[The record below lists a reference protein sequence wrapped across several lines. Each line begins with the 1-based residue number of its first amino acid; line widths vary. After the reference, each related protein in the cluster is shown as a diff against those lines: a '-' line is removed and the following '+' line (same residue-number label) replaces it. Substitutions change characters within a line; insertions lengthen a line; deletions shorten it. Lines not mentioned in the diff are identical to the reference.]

1 MVGSFLID
9 QINLSANLATKVRL
23 FGSHEPVVQFKRKMK
38 LLVCVLV
45 CFLASAVADE
55 QHPRKARTITPKAV
69 VNVMEGSR
77 TFWTQRAQSYV
88 QSKLNSKLNTNKAK
102 NVIFFIGDG
111 MSIATVAAARM
122 YTGKEENELSF
133 EQFPHYGLAQTYCVD
148 KQVADSACSAVAFL
162 AGVKTNNRLLG
173 LNANVLSRQC
183 VVNEADHVD
192 SIIAW
197 AQNSKKATGI
207 VTTTRITHA
216 TPGGA
221 YAHVAHRDWENNGAI
236 SSACRNTP
244 GVTDI
249 AHQMVYNKEAMNL
262 KVILG
267 GGRRHFRNSTVYDEE
282 GYLGA
287 RTDGRDLI
295 NEWLEERNKQGTA
308 KYVSHK
314 QQLDE
319 IDIHSTDF
327 LLGLFED
334 DHCLYHLDVLN
345 DHLAHQEPSLTDMT
359 VKALKM
365 LQKEENGYFLFVEG
379 GRIDHAHHGTRPQ
392 RALEET
398 KELARAVDMVRKMTD
413 VEDTL
418 IVVSADHSHVM
429 TYNGYPDRG
438 TNILGLAEVSLEDG
452 LPYQTLSYS
461 NGPGYAT
468 TFEGDTN
475 TRVNLLNVDLKNPS
489 HRPAATVP
497 LSSESHAGED
507 VSVYA
512 SGPWSH
518 LFVGSYEQ
526 NIIPLAMAYAA
537 QIGPYDIEPTQVED
551 STTPSLPTTTV
562 AQTTTDAAGLKTVS
576 VILMAFSFVIRF
588 LIQ

>member
-1 MVGSFLID
+1 M
-9 QINLSANLATKVRL
+9 RL
-23 FGSHEPVVQFKRKMK
+23 LGGHEPVVQFKRKMK
-38 LLVCVLV
+38 LRVCVLV
-45 CFLASAVADE
+45 CFLAFTAADE
-55 QHPRKARTITPKAV
+55 QHPKKAKTIAPRAPV

-77 TFWTQRAQSYV
+77 TFWSNRAQSYV

-111 MSIATVAAARM
+111 MSLATVAATRM
-122 YTGKEENELSF
+122 YMGKEEYELSF
-133 EQFPHYGLAQTYCVD
+133 EKFPHYGLTQTYCVD

-197 AQNSKKATGI
+197 AQNSKKATGL

-216 TPGGA
+216 TPAGA

-236 SSACRNTP
+236 SSACRSTP

-267 GGRRHFRNSTVYDEE
+267 GGRRHFRNTTVVDEE
-282 GYLGA
+282 GWPGA

-295 NEWLEERNKQGTA
+295 NEWIEERNKQGTA

-319 IDIHSTDF
+319 IDIESTDF

-334 DHCLYHLDVLN
+334 DHCMYHLDVLN
-345 DHLAHQEPSLTDMT
+345 NNLAHQEPSLTDMT

-398 KELARAVDMVRKMTD
+398 KELARAVDVVRKLTNE
-413 VEDTL
+413 EDTL

-438 TNILGLAEVSLEDG
+438 MNILGLGDVSNEDG
-452 LPYQTLSYS
+452 LPYQTLSYT
-461 NGPGYAT
+461 NGPGHPT
-468 TFEGDTN
+468 TYVTGTN
-475 TRVNLLNVDLKNPS
+475 IRVDLRNVDLKNPN
-489 HRPAATVP
+489 HRPAATLP

-507 VSVYA
+507 VGVYA

-526 NIIPLAMAYAA
+526 NILPLAMAYASH
-537 QIGPYDIEPTQVED
+537 IGPYDIEPTQGED
-551 STTPSLPTTTV
+551 STTPIDLPTTTV
-562 AQTTTDAAGLKTVS
+562 AQTTTDAAGFKTVS
-576 VILMAFSFVIRF
+576 VLLITFSFVIRF
-588 LIQ
+588 LIG

>member
-1 MVGSFLID
+1 
-9 QINLSANLATKVRL
+9 
-23 FGSHEPVVQFKRKMK
+23 MK
-38 LLVCVLV
+38 LRWFILFLLVALT
-45 CFLASAVADE
+45 VADE
-55 QHPRKARTITPKAV
+55 YHPRKAKTIAAKAPV

-77 TFWTQRAQSYV
+77 TFWRNKAESYI

-111 MSIATVAAARM
+111 MSIATIAATRM
-122 YTGKEENELSF
+122 YLGKEEAELSF
-133 EQFPHYGLAQTYCVD
+133 EKFPHYGLAQTYCVD

-192 SIIAW
+192 SILAW
-197 AQNSKKATGI
+197 AQKSKKATGI
-207 VTTTRITHA
+207 ETTTRITHA
-216 TPGGA
+216 TPAGA

-249 AHQMVYNKEAMNL
+249 AHQLVYNQEAMNL

-267 GGRRHFRNSTVYDEE
+267 GGRRHFRNSTVTDEE
-282 GYLGA
+282 GANGA

-295 NEWLEERNKQGTA
+295 DEWLEERNKQGTA

-319 IDIHSTDF
+319 IDIHSTDY

-334 DHCLYHLDVLN
+334 DHCMYHLDVLN
-345 DHLAHQEPSLTDMT
+345 RNLAHQEPSLTDMT

-379 GRIDHAHHGTRPQ
+379 GRIDHAHHSTRPQ

-398 KELARAVDMVRKMTD
+398 KELARVVDVIREMTD
-413 VEDTL
+413 EEDTL
-418 IVVSADHSHVM
+418 IVVSSDHSHVM
-429 TYNGYPDRG
+429 TYSGYPDRG
-438 TNILGLAEVSLEDG
+438 TNILGLAEISDLDG
-452 LPYQTLSYS
+452 LPYQTLSYT
-461 NGPGYAT
+461 NGPGYST
-468 TFEGDTN
+468 TYEDN
-475 TRVNLLNVDLKNPS
+475 SRTRVDPRTIDLKNPDRRAS
-489 HRPAATVP
+489 TTLP

-507 VSVYA
+507 VGVYA

-526 NIIPLAMAYAA
+526 NFIPLAIAYAA
-537 QIGPYDIEPTQVED
+537 EIGPYDVEPHQGENI
-551 STTPSLPTTTV
+551 TTTTLPTTTV
-562 AQTTTDAAGLKTVS
+562 AQTTTDASGVVSVS
-576 VILMAFSFVIRF
+576 VILMIFSFVMRF
-588 LIQ
+588 LIE